1 MASIPRDFPAA
12 APTESGRG
20 RTPTGEGAGTIA
32 IHGAI
37 TGRGLPR
44 SVDPVIEV
52 NELNKRYGGRTAV
65 DRLSFSV

>member
-32 IHGAI
+32 THDPMAG
-37 TGRGLPR
+37 GDPR
-44 SVDPVIEV
+44 RVDPVIEV
-52 NELNKRYGGRTAV
+52 NELTKRYGGRTAV